1 MQETLIVSSAPTSVR
16 AQNTKIMKPLKLI
29 SFSMVVACTL
39 LSSCILLEPS
49 PLFSSSEHQ
58 YDDYDE
64 IVDVDDND
72 EIDEILES
80 KITIEFFYQDD
91 SNYPEDQYYYEE
103 AGCRHCSCL
112 MYQRSLQHVTNCR
125 CYNPVC
131 VCGHSRAS
139 HLIAQKK
146 PPLPVHP
153 PRFEVFVPYNDI
165 IATYKE
171 AVDVAPITG
180 APDALQK
187 TDVFINPLYIPAEGG
202 SYEFEYANETFYIS
216 SVYDSS
222 MRLVDAP
229 LSTLLFKS
237 VKSLSYNGSYYRISC
252 NRGTHTWRIDVD
264 PMPISD
270 KPETRSIY
278 VLMWTSSHNY
288 NFVFQFDQSN
298 FE

>member
-1 MQETLIVSSAPTSVR
+1 
-16 AQNTKIMKPLKLI
+16 
-29 SFSMVVACTL
+29 MVVTSTL

-49 PLFSSSEHQ
+49 PIFSSSEHW
-58 YDDYDE
+58 YDEIDE
-64 IVDVDDND
+64 IVDVDEDD
-72 EIDEILES
+72 EIVES

-91 SNYPEDQYYYEE
+91 SNYPEDSYYYEE
-103 AGCRHCSCL
+103 AGCRHCSCVK
-112 MYQRSLQHVTNCR
+112 YQRSIQHMTNCR

-139 HLIAQKK
+139 HVIARKK
-146 PPLPVHP
+146 PPLPVER
-153 PRFEVFVPYNDI
+153 PRFEVFVPYEDI

-171 AVDVAPITG
+171 AVDVARNTG

-187 TDVFINPLYIPAEGG
+187 TDVFINPLYIPVEGG
-202 SYEFEYANETFYIS
+202 TYEFEYANETFYIS

-222 MRLVDAP
+222 MRPVDSSF
-229 LSTLLFKS
+229 STRLFKS
-237 VKSLSYNGSYYRISC
+237 VKSLSYNGSYYKISC
-252 NRGTHTWRIDVD
+252 NRVTHTWRIEVD
-264 PMPISD
+264 PMPITD
-270 KPETRSIY
+270 KPEKRSIY

>member
-1 MQETLIVSSAPTSVR
+1 
-16 AQNTKIMKPLKLI
+16 
-29 SFSMVVACTL
+29 MVVASTL

-49 PLFSSSEHQ
+49 PLFSSSEHW
-58 YDDYDE
+58 YDE
-64 IVDVDDND
+64 IDEIDAFVDVDED
-72 EIDEILES
+72 DEILES

-91 SNYPEDQYYYEE
+91 SNDPEDSYYYVE
-103 AGCRHCSCL
+103 AGCRQCSCM
-112 MYQRSLQHVTNCR
+112 MYQRSIQRMTNCR

-139 HLIAQKK
+139 HMIATQK
-146 PPLPVHP
+146 PPLPVER

-202 SYEFEYANETFYIS
+202 TYEFEYVNETFYIS

-222 MRLVDAP
+222 MWPVDSS

-252 NRGTHTWRIDVD
+252 NRGTHTWKIEVE

-270 KPETRSIY
+270 EPETRSIY

-288 NFVFQFDQSN
+288 NFIFQFEQSN
-298 FE
+298 FEEF

>member
-1 MQETLIVSSAPTSVR
+1 
-16 AQNTKIMKPLKLI
+16 
-29 SFSMVVACTL
+29 MVVACTL

-49 PLFSSSEHQ
+49 PLFSSSEHW
-58 YDDYDE
+58 YDE
-64 IVDVDDND
+64 IDEIDAFVDVDED
-72 EIDEILES
+72 DEILES

-91 SNYPEDQYYYEE
+91 SNDPEDSYYYVE
-103 AGCRHCSCL
+103 AGCRQCSCV
-112 MYQRSLQHVTNCR
+112 MYQRSIQKMTNCR

-139 HLIAQKK
+139 HMIATQK
-146 PPLPVHP
+146 PPLPVER

-202 SYEFEYANETFYIS
+202 TYEFEYVNETFYIS

-222 MRLVDAP
+222 MWPVDSS

-252 NRGTHTWRIDVD
+252 NRGTHTWKIEVE

-270 KPETRSIY
+270 EPETRSIY

-288 NFVFQFDQSN
+288 NFIFQFEQSN
-298 FE
+298 FEEF